1 MRLLGQERYTLG
13 RASGADQKWRL
24 TTLEPTLINI
34 MTVRFYLYLFS
45 VKLVPKVVHGQ
56 RLSKWKN
63 EIIKK
68 SILLLLFIFS
78 YWEWKLHEVLWA
90 QMIDFK
96 LHHCFCL
103 TYKSWHI
110 DSLEYACSHMNDT
123 RLVCSCACENMLR
136 ELASQG
142 MLTAHWWLVEWVR
155 PHGTKWDRD
164 GLS

>member
-1 MRLLGQERYTLG
+1 
-13 RASGADQKWRL
+13 
-24 TTLEPTLINI
+24 

-123 RLVCSCACENMLR
+123 RLVCSCACENKGCSL
-136 ELASQG
+136 
-142 MLTAHWWLVEWVR
+142 LT
-155 PHGTKWDRD
+155 DD
-164 GLS
+164 SLSESDHMVQNETEMDWARYRIYAAQHRSKEKESRGQKERR